1 MLSQMT
7 HRQSIALLSPKVVH
21 RHAVRCFTP
30 TAYVSRSSQPS
41 RRSVSDE
48 TTLASAKHKPSLSGP
63 SLGHLISELSA
74 TTPEMLKAGLRRE
87 GHTMNEEHRTLAR
100 KVAIGIVGLPLVFG
114 SVVVGGV
121 WLWREDQAR

>member
-1 MLSQMT
+1 MLSQVT
-7 HRQSIALLSPKVVH
+7 HRSPIALLRPRAVH
-21 RHAVRCFTP
+21 RHPIRCFSPTP
-30 TAYVSRSSQPS
+30 SASRSPQSA
-41 RRSVSDE
+41 RRSINDE
-48 TTLASAKHKPSLSGP
+48 TTLASAKHRPSLSGP

-100 KVAIGIVGLPLVFG
+100 KVAIGIVGLPLAFG

-121 WLWREDQAR
+121 WLWGVDHAR

>member
-1 MLSQMT
+1 MLSQLT
-7 HRQSIALLSPKVVH
+7 YRQSIALLGPKAVH
-21 RHAVRCFTP
+21 RHAVRCFSP
-30 TAYVSRSSQPS
+30 TAYAFRSPQPA
-41 RRSVSDE
+41 RRSVNDE

-100 KVAIGIVGLPLVFG
+100 KVAIGIVGLPLAFG

-121 WLWREDQAR
+121 WLWREDHER

>member
-1 MLSQMT
+1 MLPQLTYCQSTALLNPKTT
-7 HRQSIALLSPKVVH
+7 HRHCLRYFS
-21 RHAVRCFTP
+21 P
-30 TAYVSRSSQPS
+30 TASAFRSPQPP
-41 RRSVSDE
+41 RRSINDE

-100 KVAIGIVGLPLVFG
+100 KVAIGIVGLPLAFG
-114 SVVVGGV
+114 SVVVGGW
-121 WLWREDQAR
+121 WLWREDRVR

>member
-1 MLSQMT
+1 MLSQLT
-7 HRQSIALLSPKVVH
+7 HRQLIALLSPKTVH
-21 RHAVRCFTP
+21 RHAVRCFSP
-30 TAYVSRSSQPS
+30 TASAFRSAQPPRCS
-41 RRSVSDE
+41 INDE

-74 TTPEMLKAGLRRE
+74 TTPEMLRVGLRRE

-100 KVAIGIVGLPLVFG
+100 KIAIGIVGLPLAFG

-121 WLWREDQAR
+121 WLWRENEAR

>member
-1 MLSQMT
+1 MLSQLT
-7 HRQSIALLSPKVVH
+7 YRQSIIPFSPKAVH
-21 RHAVRCFTP
+21 RHAIRCFSP
-30 TAYVSRSSQPS
+30 TAYTFRSPQPA
-41 RRSVSDE
+41 RSVNDE

-63 SLGHLISELSA
+63 SLGHLISELTA

-100 KVAIGIVGLPLVFG
+100 QVAIGIVGLPLAFG

-121 WLWREDQAR
+121 WLWG

>member
-1 MLSQMT
+1 MLSQLT
-7 HRQSIALLSPKVVH
+7 CRQSVALSPKAVQ
-21 RHAVRCFTP
+21 RHAVRCFSP
-30 TAYVSRSSQPS
+30 IASAFRSPQPA

-63 SLGHLISELSA
+63 SLGHLISELTA
-74 TTPEMLKAGLRRE
+74 TTPEMLKAGSRRE

-100 KVAIGIVGLPLVFG
+100 KVAIGIVGLPLAFG

-121 WLWREDQAR
+121 WLWREDHAR